1 MENSLKFTVIKND
14 TEKKITSINNNNDIE
29 DSFIDD
35 DMKISKRKDFSFE
48 DEEEIETVLELNG
61 NNKNNYQ
68 KYIIN
73 LYLQILFL
81 FDNIESKIL

>member
-1 MENSLKFTVIKND
+1 
-14 TEKKITSINNNNDIE
+14 
-29 DSFIDD
+29 
-35 DMKISKRKDFSFE
+35 MKISKRKDFSFE